1 MLGLALALLLS
12 QTPPAVAPER
22 EPVREVLAALETKFR
37 CVRPGGIPEP
47 LCDAALAER
56 HGTAADVQGRNLLLG
71 LTWRVKRDKAGRPGV
86 VGAPWLSALALHK
99 DSLGLWSAMR
109 DFELEVA
116 GQRHEVARVAKEYEA
131 FLRGR
136 RASVE
141 LPCFLT
147 LLLEMWS
154 RRVDRLAERKG
165 GAWVPRGL
173 PTELRKVGERWVAV
187 SVPADGDGV
196 LLSVFVARQDVVP

>member
-12 QTPPAVAPER
+12 QSAPAAAPER
-22 EPVREVLAALETKFR
+22 GPAREVLAALETKFR
-37 CVRPGGIPEP
+37 CVRPGRITEP
-47 LCDAALAER
+47 LCDAALVER
-56 HGTAADVQGRNLLLG
+56 HGTAPDVQGRNLLLG
-71 LTWRVKRDKAGRPGV
+71 LTWRVKRDKAGRPS
-86 VGAPWLSALALHK
+86 VGTPWLSALALHK
-99 DSLGLWSAMR
+99 DSLGLWSALR

-116 GQRHEVARVAKEYEA
+116 GQRQEVARVAKEYEA

-136 RASVE
+136 KAGVE

-154 RRVDRLAERKG
+154 RQVDRLAERKG

-187 SVPADGDGV
+187 SVPADGDGL